1 MADQIVIDLGWVD
14 DLRADV
20 ASTRSRLSRDSGDT
34 ASIDSSDKVN
44 GALRDFL
51 DKWDERRG
59 DLADTLESV
68 EEALEAINESFTAT
82 EDELLAQLNG
92 ETP

>member
-1 MADQIVIDLGWVD
+1 
-14 DLRADV
+14 
-20 ASTRSRLSRDSGDT
+20 
-34 ASIDSSDKVN
+34 
-44 GALRDFL
+44 
-51 DKWDERRG
+51 
-59 DLADTLESV
+59 LESV

>member
-1 MADQIVIDLGWVD
+1 MADQIVIDLGWVL
-14 DLRADV
+14 DLRSDV
-20 ASTRSRLSRDSGDT
+20 ASTRSRLRRDSGDT
-34 ASIDSSDKVN
+34 ARIDSSDEVN

-59 DLADTLESV
+59 DLSDTLEGV
-68 EEALEAINESFTAT
+68 EEALQAIHDSFTAT

-92 ETP
+92 ETA

>member
-1 MADQIVIDLGWVD
+1 MAEQIVIDLGWV
-14 DLRADV
+14 LELQSDV
-20 ASTRSRLSRDSGDT
+20 ANTRSRLRRDSGDT
-34 ASIDSSDKVN
+34 AQVDSSPDVN
-44 GALRDFL
+44 GSLRSFL

-59 DLADTLESV
+59 DLADTMEGV
-68 EEALEAINESFTAT
+68 EKALQAIYDSFTAT